1 MKQLNSTLLGFVL
14 ILGLITF
21 NWWLF
26 GAWLDKNYWQ
36 WYMNTGKFIGLGLSV
51 TSMVWG
57 KMGDHPGLIAKNPL
71 AYLGAYAQLVG
82 LPIYAVG
89 THLRSVND
97 ADIFDRLVTILMA
110 LLITAAL
117 MVYLVSIVPIQYF
130 IFLLVGAPARAF
142 NRSSMMVAARFVG
155 TQLEIKDVKRGD
167 QMESGWWQASAA
179 EEPVELTGLLSSLFL
194 TILEVVL
201 G

>member
-1 MKQLNSTLLGFVL
+1 MKQLNSTLLGLVL

-26 GAWLDKNYWQ
+26 GTWLDREYWQ

-71 AYLGAYAQLVG
+71 AYLGAYAQLIG

-89 THLRSVND
+89 THLRHVNE
-97 ADIFDRLVTILMA
+97 ADIFDRFLTILMA
-110 LLITAAL
+110 LVISAAL
-117 MVYLVSIVPIQYF
+117 VIYLVTIVPIQYF
-130 IFLLVGAPARAF
+130 VFLFVGAPARAF
-142 NRSSMMVAARFVG
+142 SRSSMMVAARIVG
-155 TQLEIKDVKRGD
+155 TQLEIKDVRRGAP
-167 QMESGWWQASAA
+167 MEAGWWQASAA
-179 EEPVELTGLLSSLFL
+179 DEPVELTGLLSSLFL